1 MVKTDHNLIRNF
13 TLYGR
18 DSTAMSVQHNSMQGY
33 RYCQSGKID
42 SNKYHCGV
50 TAASTCF
57 LSANAGSA
65 VIAENL
71 CPDRCRV
78 RRAVAPRGWPEIV
91 RHCGVAAEAAHLAGA
106 SMAMP
111 EHAWRCRD
119 GGSVRRTGWLCRDG
133 SAQAAAVAGC
143 GWPYCWPW
151 EPECITAAMAA
162 DGSPLDGSR
171 TSGNQ
176 RIIRLKALFMSLR

>member
-18 DSTAMSVQHNSMQGY
+18 DRTAMSVQHNSMQGY

-91 RHCGVAAEAAHLAGA
+91 RHCRVAAEAAHLAGA
-106 SMAMP
+106 SMVMP
-111 EHAWRCRD
+111 GAA
-119 GGSVRRTGWLCRDG
+119 GTAAAYAGRDG
-133 SAQAAAVAGC
+133 SAGTALPRRQRSQAVAGLIA
-143 GWPYCWPW
+143 GPGSLSVSLQPW
-151 EPECITAAMAA
+151 QLMAHRWM
-162 DGSPLDGSR
+162 DQGHLG
-171 TSGNQ
+171 TS
-176 RIIRLKALFMSLR
+176 ALSD

>member
-18 DSTAMSVQHNSMQGY
+18 DRTAMSVQHNSMQGY

-91 RHCGVAAEAAHLAGA
+91 RHCRVAAEAAHLAGA

-111 EHAWRCRD
+111 GAA
-119 GGSVRRTGWLCRDG
+119 GTAAAYAGRDG

-143 GWPYCWPW
+143 GWPYGWPW

>member
-1 MVKTDHNLIRNF
+1 MVKTDHNLIRNI

-18 DSTAMSVQHNSMQGY
+18 DRTAMSVQHNSMQGY

-65 VIAENL
+65 VIADNL

-78 RRAVAPRGWPEIV
+78 AARLPRAAGRRFPAIVELQLKLHTLQAPAWLCLGMP
-91 RHCGVAAEAAHLAGA
+91 GAAGRRQRTQAGG
-106 SMAMP
+106 
-111 EHAWRCRD
+111 R
-119 GGSVRRTGWLCRDG
+119 CRDG

-143 GWPYCWPW
+143 GWPYGWPW
-151 EPECITAAMAA
+151 EPEFITAAMAA